1 MIRFGENSELVY
13 ISAANSDDSL
23 PRNFYTS
30 RENQILKDTM
40 QFPGKSKFP
49 EIIRF
54 RFCGTALSATR
65 SYTMIGFP
73 GTIRFP
79 ETIRFVQTTKFFKSD
94 YQIPIDN
101 QIPRDFL
108 RASQIPETIKFP

>member
-1 MIRFGENSELVY
+1 MIRFGENPELVY

-23 PRNFYTS
+23 PWNFYTS

-65 SYTMIGFP
+65 SYTMIGFQ
-73 GTIRFP
+73 
-79 ETIRFVQTTKFFKSD
+79 ELSD
-94 YQIPIDN
+94 
-101 QIPRDFL
+101 
-108 RASQIPETIKFP
+108 SQRQSDLYRRSSSLKETIKFP